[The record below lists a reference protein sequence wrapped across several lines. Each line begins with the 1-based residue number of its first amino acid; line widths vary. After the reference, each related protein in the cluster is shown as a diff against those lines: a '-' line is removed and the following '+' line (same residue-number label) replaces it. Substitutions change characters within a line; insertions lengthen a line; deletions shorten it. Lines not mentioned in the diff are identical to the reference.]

1 MSMPTPSRQ
10 CDTGRRPMAPDLLR
24 VGDNEMAVSRREFL
38 IKGAT
43 TVAVGLAVPP
53 WLAKMVWADTNATFG
68 AAGGGN
74 RILVVIQLTGGNDG
88 LNTFIPYSAPE
99 YALNRPTLA

>member
-1 MSMPTPSRQ
+1 
-10 CDTGRRPMAPDLLR
+10 
-24 VGDNEMAVSRREFL
+24 MAVSRREFL

-53 WLAKMVWADTNATFG
+53 WLAKMVWADSNATFG
-68 AAGGGN
+68 AAGGN
-74 RILVVIQLTGGNDG
+74 RILVVVQLTGGNDG

-99 YALNRPTLA
+99 YAVNRPTLAVPDDQVLRLTDSLGLHPTMTG